1 MKKVLEEMMLRL
13 QQLLK
18 DVEELMG
25 QLEYI
30 MQFQDEPYI
39 MM

>member
-13 QQLLK
+13 QQLLR

-30 MQFQDEPYI
+30 MQFQNEPYI